1 MKILLDE
8 NAPHKLRGCLPG
20 HEAITVAYLK
30 WIGIK
35 NGELIKAAEAAGF
48 DVLVT
53 SDQGIPYQQ
62 NMAGMKL
69 ALVVLST
76 PDWNVVRTH
85 VAAIAAAVDAAT
97 PGSCTRVE
105 VSWSS

>member
-1 MKILLDE
+1 LKILLDE
-8 NAPHKLRGCLPG
+8 NLPHKLRGFLRG
-20 HEAITVAYLK
+20 HEAITVAYLN

-53 SDQGIPYQQ
+53 SDQGIPHQQ

-76 PDWNVVRTH
+76 PDWNLVQRR
-85 VAAIAAAVDAAT
+85 VALIAAAVDAAL
-97 PGSCTRVE
+97 PGSYTRVDCGGD
-105 VSWSS
+105 